1 MCLQGPVSHAP
12 RAHNLPVTRLNVHW
26 VFYSVNHNKHVSH
39 YSSVLNLTG
48 SLPLQGPLVVNFFIF
63 SKRTDLSLFILLK
76 CLFSRNWPSCMIVT
90 SWVLILMNAD
100 RMECPHSGLACVSGV
115 SLVCWLACQWCVS
128 VVCWLACVSG
138 VCWLACVSGVCQW
151 CVCWLVS
158 CMLDGLCQWCTG
170 WLVSGVCQWC
180 VGWLVS
186 EVCWQL
192 TVSLLELLG
201 RQK

>member
-1 MCLQGPVSHAP
+1 MCLQGLVSHAP

-26 VFYSVNHNKHVSH
+26 VFYSVNHNKRVSH
-39 YSSVLNLTG
+39 HSSVLKLTG

-63 SKRTDLSLFILLK
+63 SRRTDLSLFILSK

-138 VCWLACVSGVCQW
+138 VCWLACVSGVFAGLSV
-151 CVCWLVS
+151 VCWMACVS
-158 CMLDGLCQWCTG
+158 GVLAGLSVVCVSGVLAGLCQR
-170 WLVSGVCQWC
+170 C
-180 VGWLVS
+180 VGS
-186 EVCWQL
+186 
-192 TVSLLELLG
+192 
-201 RQK
+201 